1 MALVDRLERLDL
13 MRRERDTEDRRRV
26 LLTVSDR
33 AQDLGWGFFGGLIDD
48 LLGVVDARNQRDRA
62 AVRRFLDDVL
72 AVLRAGR
79 QP

>member
-13 MRRERDTEDRRRV
+13 VRRERDTEDRRRV

-33 AQDLGWGFFGGLIDD
+33 AHDLGWGFFGGLIDD

-62 AVRRFLDDVL
+62 AVHRFLDDVL
-72 AVLRAGR
+72 AVLQARR